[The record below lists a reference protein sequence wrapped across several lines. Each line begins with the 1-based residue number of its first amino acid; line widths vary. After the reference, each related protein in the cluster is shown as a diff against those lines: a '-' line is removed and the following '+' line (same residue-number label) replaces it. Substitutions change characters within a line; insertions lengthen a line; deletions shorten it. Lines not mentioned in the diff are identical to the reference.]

1 MSVSYWLDRA
11 KACSP
16 QRVDAVIIG
25 AGIAGH
31 SSAYWLQKEF
41 PDFKIAVLEKGLRGS
56 GATGRNAGFITCGS
70 VEHFSRLVQTHGE
83 ESAREMW
90 QYSEK
95 NLSLLKEELNLSLDK
110 HGFEQKGSFSLASSE
125 HELKEL
131 KESALLMKKL
141 NISVEVLDEKECAQ
155 RLGCVGFK
163 GGVKYCDDAS
173 INPLLLIDEIH
184 CRISPHVSFYEN
196 HEVFSIEK
204 KGQTRLVRTNQGNF
218 EADVVIMATN
228 GYSAL
233 LHPFFKGKIEPTR
246 GQILATEAVAPF
258 MEGPSYA
265 NFVLDY
271 FRQLPSGE
279 LIIGGFRQLDKQGEV
294 GYSDETNPTIHSALE
309 KFIEDHL
316 PRLKSKKITH
326 KWSGVMGFSFDGQPI
341 IGSLADDPQVYFLG
355 GFTAHGLGLA
365 FHGAKTLCDILQGRS
380 CPEFLNARRI

>member
-11 KACSP
+11 KARSP

-155 RLGCVGFK
+155 RLGCEGFK

-184 CRISPHVSFYEN
+184 GRLSPHVSFYEN

-204 KGQTRLVRTNQGNF
+204 KGQTRLVRTNQGSF

-294 GYSDETNPTIHSALE
+294 GYSDETNPIIHSALE

-316 PRLKSKKITH
+316 PRLKNKKITH

-365 FHGAKTLCDILQGRS
+365 FHGAKTLSDILQGRS